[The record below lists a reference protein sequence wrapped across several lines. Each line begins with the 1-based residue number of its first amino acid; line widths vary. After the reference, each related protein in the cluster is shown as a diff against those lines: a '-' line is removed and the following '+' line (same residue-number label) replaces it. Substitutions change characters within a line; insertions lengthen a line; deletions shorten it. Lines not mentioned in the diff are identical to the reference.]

1 MTSYDGAKYVRC
13 ESMKRVQSRFNILNL
28 FARRIGPYFE
38 IFQNSAAGEIFLG
51 PEIEKYQKFQKN
63 INFFKISKIA
73 PQAKKNWVQ
82 NIKIFKIFKNS
93 KFSKIAPQA
102 KFFWDPK

>member
-38 IFQNSAAGEIFLG
+38 NFQNSAAGEFFGG
-51 PEIEKYQKFQKN
+51 PKYQKFQKN
-63 INFFKISKIA
+63 QKFQNSKNSAAGEKKLGSKISK
-73 PQAKKNWVQ
+73 
-82 NIKIFKIFKNS
+82 FS
-93 KFSKIAPQA
+93 KFSKIQNFQ
-102 KFFWDPK
+102 K

>member
-38 IFQNSAAGEIFLG
+38 NFQNSAAGEFFGG
-51 PEIEKYQKFQKN
+51 PKYQKIQKFQKN
-63 INFFKISKIA
+63 QKFQNSKNSAAGEKKLGSKIA
-73 PQAKKNWVQ
+73 KYQK
-82 NIKIFKIFKNS
+82 FS
-93 KFSKIAPQA
+93 KFSKFQNLQ
-102 KFFWDPK
+102 K